1 MLPNQSHA
9 VYFSYPRKTRHRERK
24 GAFLD
29 LSSFLPVNHVEGPA
43 TKGVLQGEIEP
54 LLGTLETYVS
64 AESCGGHRARLGVP
78 AGYKEAPSSISGGYV
93 SAESCAGD
101 SSSGGGAESAPVP
114 VDSGV
119 GGGDG
124 VCGGGSAVVQAG
136 NAQHQGQAEPR
147 SMARLGPSGKPK
159 GDAFC

>member
-1 MLPNQSHA
+1 MLPNQNHA
-9 VYFSYPRKTRHRERK
+9 VYSSSPRQTRHRESK
-24 GAFLD
+24 GASVD

-43 TKGVLQGEIEP
+43 TQRVLQGEIEP
-54 LLGTLETYVS
+54 LLWTLESYVS

-78 AGYKEAPSSISGGYV
+78 AGYKEAPSFISGGHV

-114 VDSGV
+114 VDSGA

-124 VCGGGSAVVQAG
+124 LCGGGSAVVQGG

-147 SMARLGPSGKPK
+147 SLARLGPPGKPK